1 MQTLDLPALQVAGNV
16 DEIWRSTRKASHGAT
31 RKLPKSVVARQ
42 LAASV
47 IRTFRVK
54 QRAYPTAYHHYRVP
68 SGDVDPRPR
77 APPLSPA
84 TRQDQDVADQ
94 ESFPA
99 PRKHRSIR
107 AGS

>member
-1 MQTLDLPALQVAGNV
+1 MQTIDLPVPRVTGIV
-16 DEIWRSTRKASHGAT
+16 EEIWGIARKARHGAT
-31 RKLPKSVVARQ
+31 RKLPEFVVARQ
-42 LAASV
+42 LAAGV
-47 IRTFRVK
+47 IRTFSVK
-54 QRAYPTAYHHYRVP
+54 QRAYPMAYHHYQVP

>member
-1 MQTLDLPALQVAGNV
+1 MQTLDLPAFRVTGIV
-16 DEIWRSTRKASHGAT
+16 EEIWRIARKANGGAT
-31 RKLPKSVVARQ
+31 WKLPKSVVARQ
-42 LAASV
+42 LFAGV

-54 QRAYPTAYHHYRVP
+54 QRAYPTAYHRYRVP

-77 APPLSPA
+77 GPPLSPA

>member
-1 MQTLDLPALQVAGNV
+1 MTWYKPSTCFQTSR
-16 DEIWRSTRKASHGAT
+16 RSKKKNDFPQKMFSPG
-31 RKLPKSVVARQ
+31 
-42 LAASV
+42 
-47 IRTFRVK
+47 
-54 QRAYPTAYHHYRVP
+54 AYPTVYNHYRVP

-77 APPLSPA
+77 APPLSLA

>member
-1 MQTLDLPALQVAGNV
+1 MQTLDLPALRVTGIV
-16 DEIWRSTRKASHGAT
+16 DEIWGIARKASHGAT
-31 RKLPKSVVARQ
+31 RELPEFVVARQ
-42 LAASV
+42 LAADV
-47 IRTFRVK
+47 IRTFSIK
-54 QRAYPTAYHHYRVP
+54 QRAYSKAYHHYRVP

-77 APPLSPA
+77 APPLSPT

-99 PRKHRSIR
+99 PRKHRNIR